1 MYIYI
6 NKASLCKSI
15 SCLKTNSNCE
25 PIGVWQQ
32 LNIIIYQAFLTL
44 YWCQFKTFLNQKV
57 EDNSSCMLSLKKQF
71 LLPMISMKTSLSD
84 STDQTCDL
92 QSGTL
97 RSRSINWVFKDSS
110 AVSQQPSCHKYCA
123 LHWRVFLLWWC
134 HDCLP
139 FVLNRKS
146 LKPTPT
152 PKVLSSQ
159 MPINDGESNMYLL
172 LHTYNHKRLKSTRM
186 LKKKKNKWES
196 P

>member
-1 MYIYI
+1 M
-6 NKASLCKSI
+6 
-15 SCLKTNSNCE
+15 T
-25 PIGVWQQ
+25 
-32 LNIIIYQAFLTL
+32 
-44 YWCQFKTFLNQKV
+44 
-57 EDNSSCMLSLKKQF
+57 
-71 LLPMISMKTSLSD
+71 SMKTSLSD

-92 QSGTL
+92 KSGTL
-97 RSRSINWVFKDSS
+97 RSRSINWVLKDSS

-159 MPINDGESNMYLL
+159 MPVNDGESNMYLL
-172 LHTYNHKRLKSTRM
+172 LHTLNHKRLKSSRM
-186 LKKKKNKWES
+186 LKKNKKQMRVTVICSRHPKS
-196 P
+196 CHLRVQAVFVSGSDKRC